1 MELLDVVRV
10 LDSPVRIPIYSVVGY
25 THERIVYLSNVGG
38 VTSLWSL
45 NPTVG
50 ELLRLTRE
58 PVHSV
63 ANISMRSRYVIYTR
77 DVSKGR
83 ELQKLFAVAVDG
95 DEKRVYAD
103 MTPMRFFGLTWD
115 GEKLVFTAANASG
128 MSLYL
133 AKEGSVTKNPSIRGG
148 RVLFESNFEGSSK
161 LYIYDLSNDS
171 LTEVRFRNRD
181 YHTYSPV
188 EDLAFGWVKAGLKA
202 LLREGRHLHL
212 LVL

>member
-38 VTSLWSL
+38 VTGLWSL
-45 NPTVG
+45 NPTVC

-63 ANISMRSRYVIYTR
+63 ANISMQSRYVIYTR

-133 AKEGSVTKNPSIRGG
+133 AKEGSCEKLMNVDTVMYPTSIEGNVVVGAEPLRGTPG
-148 RVLFESNFEGSSK
+148 VWSYSSMIPQ
-161 LYIYDLSNDS
+161 L
-171 LTEVRFRNRD
+171 VR
-181 YHTYSPV
+181 
-188 EDLAFGWVKAGLKA
+188 
-202 LLREGRHLHL
+202 
-212 LVL
+212 